1 MLRLLL
7 APVHA
12 AQHRQAGGDVNV
24 IVGNLRLLSFRVSV
38 RSTETQ
44 PQMPHNKQL
53 QRTVT
58 RRRVRAAGA
67 ALRLCACGAHDMS
80 ARGR

>member
-1 MLRLLL
+1 MPGGL
-7 APVHA
+7 AIAPN
-12 AQHRQAGGDVNV
+12 Q
-24 IVGNLRLLSFRVSV
+24 
-38 RSTETQ
+38 
-44 PQMPHNKQL
+44 QL

-67 ALRLCACGAHDMS
+67 ALPSCARGAHDTP

>member
-1 MLRLLL
+1 MT
-7 APVHA
+7 PN
-12 AQHRQAGGDVNV
+12 Q
-24 IVGNLRLLSFRVSV
+24 
-38 RSTETQ
+38 
-44 PQMPHNKQL
+44 QL

-67 ALRLCACGAHDMS
+67 ALLLCACGAHDTL